1 MHQIYSQSCVCT
13 STRTIRIGLFAGL
26 FGLLVWA
33 GGSGPA
39 LAVLAALAD
48 DGPSGEVPPVLISAT
63 RSEQSLESTTSSA
76 TVITAEEIAERQL
89 VTVGDALRSVVGVSV
104 VRNGGPG
111 GATTV
116 FLRGAKSE
124 HTLVMIDGVQINN
137 PTFGFFDFADL
148 TTDNIERI
156 EIVRGPMSSLYG
168 SDANG
173 GVINIITKK
182 GQGPPKVTLSIE
194 GGRYATTR
202 EAAAIAGQSGP
213 VDYSLSLSHERSEG
227 FSTFSMGTEPDG
239 YLNTTLSSKLGL
251 SVLGDGRL
259 EFTGRYW
266 LAQAELDGFD
276 PNTFLRIDD
285 PGAKQRTQGLV
296 TAFSLQKPL
305 ADWWSQ
311 RLTVSLTRAQYW
323 NQFLGSTPPPVYQH
337 TEFDTRGQRV
347 DWQHDLAVGGWMHV
361 TTGAEYEGV
370 MGENSGASRHTINTT
385 GFYAQ
390 SVIEL
395 PQGFSQTTAVRYDIN
410 NRYGNTFTY
419 KIEAAYLFAPTQ
431 TRLRAGLGTAFH
443 GPTIQDLFYPGFS
456 NSTLTP
462 ETSETAEVGIE
473 QSLWEKRVMIGVTH
487 FRTTFDD
494 LINLTFD
501 PLNCPPGN
509 PFGCPINVAKAR
521 AEGQEVTFTLKPI
534 KQVLIVSNYTH
545 LTAKDETTGATLV
558 RRPRDKAHV
567 GVTVT
572 PITPV
577 VLTAEVDFVGRR
589 ADLGGSAGSYWL
601 ARATASYAVT
611 KWLQLF
617 GRIENLTNKPYEELL
632 GYNAAGLS
640 LFAGLR
646 TTLP

>member
-1 MHQIYSQSCVCT
+1 MAVKPWYGVH
-13 STRTIRIGLFAGL
+13 TIITAALIFL
-26 FGLLVWA
+26 FGALVWA
-33 GGSGPA
+33 GASG
-39 LAVLAALAD
+39 AVLAEEE
-48 DGPSGEVPPVLISAT
+48 SSTEVPPVLISAT
-63 RSEQSLESTTSSA
+63 RGEQSLESTTSSA
-76 TVITAEEIAERQL
+76 TIITAKEIQERQL
-89 VTVGDALRSVVGVSV
+89 VTVGDALRSVVGVNV

-111 GATTV
+111 GLTNV

-124 HTLVMIDGVQINN
+124 HTLVMIDNVQVNN
-137 PTFGFFDFADL
+137 PTVGGFDFADL

-182 GQGPPKVTLSIE
+182 GQGPPKATLLIE

-202 EAAAIAGQSGP
+202 EAAALSGRSGP
-213 VDYSLSLSHERSEG
+213 IDYSLSISHERSEG
-227 FSTFSMGTEPDG
+227 FSRVSIGTEPDG

-266 LAQAELDGFD
+266 LAQANLDGFD
-276 PNTFLRIDD
+276 ALTFLPADD
-285 PGAKQRTQGLV
+285 PVAAQRSQGLV
-296 TAFSLQKPL
+296 VALSLQKPL

-311 RLTVSLTRAQYW
+311 RLTASINSAQYW
-323 NQFLGSTPPPVYQH
+323 NKFFDSFAFPLPTYVVG
-337 TEFDTRGQRV
+337 EFDTREQRV

-370 MGENSGASRHTINTT
+370 MGENSGDLNRHTINTI

-390 SVIEL
+390 SLIEL

-410 NRYGNTFTY
+410 NRYSNTFTY

-443 GPTIQDLFYPGFS
+443 GPTIQDLFYPDFGNPNLQS
-456 NSTLTP
+456 
-462 ETSETAEVGIE
+462 ETSETAEVGLE
-473 QSLWEKRVMIGVTH
+473 QSLWKQRVIIGVTQ
-487 FRTTFDD
+487 FRSTFDN
-494 LINLTFD
+494 LIEFRFD
-501 PLNCPPGN
+501 PACVVPYA
-509 PFGCPINVAKAR
+509 PFGICPVNVAKAR
-521 AEGQEVTFTLKPI
+521 SEGQEVTLTLKPI
-534 KQVLIVSNYTH
+534 KQVLIVSNYAH
-545 LTAKDETTGATLV
+545 LTAKNQTTGATLV
-558 RRPRDKAHV
+558 RRPRDKAHF
-567 GVTVT
+567 GVTLT

-589 ADLGGSAGSYWL
+589 ADNGGSAGSYWL
-601 ARATASYAVT
+601 ARATGSYAVT

-617 GRIENLTNKPYEELL
+617 GRIENLTNKPYEETL
-632 GYNAAGLS
+632 GYGTAGLS
-640 LFAGLR
+640 FFGGLR
-646 TTLP
+646 VTGP

>member
-1 MHQIYSQSCVCT
+1 MHHLHIQLFVRSIS
-13 STRTIRIGLFAGL
+13 STVLIVL
-26 FGLLVWA
+26 FGLLVW
-33 GGSGPA
+33 SGAAPS
-39 LAVLAALAD
+39 LAAD
-48 DGPSGEVPPVLISAT
+48 ESEPSAALPPVIISAT
-63 RSEQSLESTTSSA
+63 RGEQSLESTTSSA
-76 TVITAEEIAERQL
+76 TIITAKEIQERQL

-111 GATTV
+111 GATLV
-116 FLRGAKSE
+116 FLRGANSAQ
-124 HTLVMIDGVQINN
+124 TLVMIDGVQVNN
-137 PTFGFFDFADL
+137 PTLGGFDFADL

-182 GQGPPKVTLSIE
+182 GQGVPKATLSIE

-202 EAAAIAGQSGP
+202 EAAAISGQSGP

-227 FSTFSMGTEPDG
+227 FSSLSIGTEPDG

-251 SVLGDGRL
+251 AVLGDGRL

-266 LAQAELDGFD
+266 LAQTDLDGFD
-276 PNTFLRIDD
+276 PNTFAPMDD
-285 PGAKQRTQGLV
+285 PEAKQRSQGLV
-296 TAFSLQKPL
+296 AALSLQKPL

-323 NQFLGSTPPPVYQH
+323 NKFMVSLPPPVYQH

-347 DWQHDLAVGGWMHV
+347 DWQHDLAVGGWMRV

-370 MGENSGASRHTINTT
+370 MGENSGAGGHTINTV

-395 PQGFSQTTAVRYDIN
+395 PQGFSQTTAVRYDVN

-419 KIEAAYLFAPTQ
+419 KIEAAYLFAPTE

-473 QSLWEKRVMIGVTH
+473 QSFWEKRVIIGVTH
-487 FRTTFDD
+487 FRTSFDD

-501 PLNCPPGN
+501 PADCPPGN
-509 PFGCPINVAKAR
+509 PFGCPINVDKAR
-521 AEGQEVTFTLKPI
+521 AEGQEVTLTLKPV
-534 KQVLIVSNYTH
+534 KQVLIVSNYAH
-545 LTAKDETTGATLV
+545 LTAKDQTTGATLV
-558 RRPRDKAHV
+558 RRPRDKAHF
-567 GVTVT
+567 GVTVM
-572 PITPV
+572 PVTPV

-589 ADLGGSAGSYWL
+589 ADNGGSAGSYWL
-601 ARATASYAVT
+601 ARATGSYAVT

-617 GRIENLTNKPYEELL
+617 GRIENLTNKQYEELL
-632 GYNAAGLS
+632 GYNAAGFS